1 MASGVR
7 AIMES
12 EAEAQA
18 QMSGLQVVGVL
29 AVLTVVEYF
38 IAIGFDSSQALV
50 LLLSPIAL
58 LKGWLILHYF
68 MHLPKV
74 WGGEGH

>member
-29 AVLTVVEYF
+29 AVLTIVEYF

>member
-1 MASGVR
+1 MASGVK
-7 AIMES
+7 AIMDGEG
-12 EAEAQA
+12 EAQA
-18 QMSGLQVVGVL
+18 QMSGLQVIGIL

-38 IAIGFDSSQALV
+38 IAVGFDSSQALV

-74 WGGEGH
+74 WSGEGH